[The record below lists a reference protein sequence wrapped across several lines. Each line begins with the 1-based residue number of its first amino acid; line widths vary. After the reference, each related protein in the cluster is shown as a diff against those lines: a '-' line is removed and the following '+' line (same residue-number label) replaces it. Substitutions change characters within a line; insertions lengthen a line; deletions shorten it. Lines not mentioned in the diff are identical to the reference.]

1 MSCNITVSVSDDFA
15 KEAKRLAKKYPS
27 FKQDYKE
34 FLESIKNNP
43 LQGDEITK
51 NIRKIRMAIKAKG
64 KGKSGGARVITFN
77 VLTDVEN
84 GHVVFLLLYDK
95 EDASTSK
102 SMLSSNLCE
111 TWDLILNRIY
121 NEAVGIIQIP
131 AASCLYMGK
140 PYREYPHTLYF
151 FILFKNIKVHS
162 LIAILLQISSF
173 CPLGRYMHPVYSS

>member
-1 MSCNITVSVSDDFA
+1 MPESVNFNLLKVCSMSCNITVSVSDDFA

-34 FLESIKNNP
+34 FLESIKNKP

-77 VLTDVEN
+77 ILTDIEN

-95 EDASTSK
+95 EDASTVK
-102 SMLSSNLCE
+102 VNVVKQLVRDMGF
-111 TWDLILNRIY
+111 DL
-121 NEAVGIIQIP
+121 E
-131 AASCLYMGK
+131 
-140 PYREYPHTLYF
+140 
-151 FILFKNIKVHS
+151 
-162 LIAILLQISSF
+162 
-173 CPLGRYMHPVYSS
+173 

>member
-27 FKQDYKE
+27 FKQDYKD

-51 NIRKIRMAIKAKG
+51 NIRKIRMAIKSKG

-77 VLTDVEN
+77 ILTDVEN

-95 EDASTSK
+95 EDASIVK
-102 SMLSSNLCE
+102 VNVVKQLVR
-111 TWDLILNRIY
+111 D
-121 NEAVGIIQIP
+121 
-131 AASCLYMGK
+131 MGFDI
-140 PYREYPHTLYF
+140 E
-151 FILFKNIKVHS
+151 
-162 LIAILLQISSF
+162 
-173 CPLGRYMHPVYSS
+173 

>member
-1 MSCNITVSVSDDFA
+1 MPENVNFNLQIVCLMSCNIIVSVSDDFA

-27 FKQDYKE
+27 FKQDYKD

-77 VLTDVEN
+77 VFTDVEN

-95 EDASTSK
+95 EDASTVK
-102 SMLSSNLCE
+102 VNVVKQLVR
-111 TWDLILNRIY
+111 D
-121 NEAVGIIQIP
+121 
-131 AASCLYMGK
+131 MGFDV
-140 PYREYPHTLYF
+140 E
-151 FILFKNIKVHS
+151 
-162 LIAILLQISSF
+162 
-173 CPLGRYMHPVYSS
+173 